1 MCMIYMSAG
10 KKNIRGFTL
19 IETIVALAVSMI
31 VVVGMAQVFT
41 VGLRHIYTV
50 RTDAHLAANVSQ
62 MAEFFSREVHRS
74 SEVLV
79 HSPEDVSIFHH
90 DGTVMSVTFPGGTL
104 ILNGNEALTDSKV
117 RVTSFS
123 AAKVGDSLSIQ
134 FAMEAGSSALRSHEG
149 QVTFTP
155 RK

>member
-1 MCMIYMSAG
+1 MKTG
-10 KKNIRGFTL
+10 KKNTQGFTL
-19 IETIVALAVSMI
+19 IETIVALAVSTI

-50 RTDAHLAANVSQ
+50 RTDARIASNVSQ

-74 SEVLV
+74 NEVQV
-79 HSPEDVSIFHH
+79 TSPADVSILYH
-90 DGTVMSVTFPGGTL
+90 DGTTANVSLSGDTL
-104 ILNGNEALTDSKV
+104 MLNGTEALTDSKV
-117 RVTSFS
+117 RVTSF
-123 AAKVGDSLSIQ
+123 AVDKVGDSLTMQ
-134 FAMEAGSSALRSHEG
+134 FNIEAGAIVPRSYEG